1 MTKPHAQRIAIAT
14 GLTADEVR
22 SFIDFNQEFG
32 EVYETTQDVIDAIE
46 WDRKVNDAFVSDLP
60 LDHAMGQLLGR
71 GTPHLRC
78 CH

>member
-46 WDRKVNDAFVSDLP
+46 WDRKVNDAFESDLP
-60 LDHAMGQLLGR
+60 FDHAMSEMLANL
-71 GTPHLRC
+71 
-78 CH
+78 